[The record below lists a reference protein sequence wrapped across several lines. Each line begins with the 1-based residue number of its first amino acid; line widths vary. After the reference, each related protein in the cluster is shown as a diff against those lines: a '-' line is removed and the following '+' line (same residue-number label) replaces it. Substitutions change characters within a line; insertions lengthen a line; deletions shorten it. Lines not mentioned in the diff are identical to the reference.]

1 MLQFE
6 RFKLTVKAHNP
17 STNETKAFGRDIV
30 LGDGLNFIVG
40 ENTSGKTTIAKCFYY
55 VLGMEELIEA
65 KRGIDSLDK
74 SVKDQF
80 TATRDGMEELWY
92 VRTAYVEAK
101 MCNENDEHIIIK
113 RYIKQ
118 NGSTSTN
125 TIYVRRKIGE
135 VEDAKEYFLHNAG
148 DHTPPN
154 GFYHMLA
161 EFSGLDLLKY
171 QGLGDEDVL
180 MYMQT
185 VFALSFVEQT
195 RGWSDFFATIRGMN
209 MYRPKQRLIEYA
221 LNVETNNE
229 LINRRKLQEKIK
241 ELDSEWRKILNEAKN
256 VAMMN
261 DLIFVDL
268 GNLKEQK
275 SRRSSILPWMTT
287 L

>member
-6 RFKLTVKAHNP
+6 RFKLTVNAHNP
-17 STNETKAFGRDIV
+17 STNETKTFGRDIE
-30 LGDGLNFIVG
+30 LRDGLNFIVG
-40 ENTSGKTTIAKCFYY
+40 KNTSGKTSIAKCFYY
-55 VLGMEELIEA
+55 ALGMEELIEA

-80 TATRDGMEELWY
+80 TTIRDGREELWY
-92 VRTAYVEAK
+92 IRTAYVEAK

-118 NGSTSTN
+118 DGSTPTN
-125 TIYVRRKIGE
+125 KVYVRRKIGD
-135 VEDAKEYFLHNAG
+135 VVDTKEYFLHYAG

-195 RGWSDFFATIRGMN
+195 RGWSEFFATIRGMN

-241 ELDSEWRKILNEAKN
+241 ELDFEWRKILNEAKN

-261 DLIFVDL
+261 DLIFVDF
-268 GNLKEQK
+268 
-275 SRRSSILPWMTT
+275 SPA
-287 L
+287 